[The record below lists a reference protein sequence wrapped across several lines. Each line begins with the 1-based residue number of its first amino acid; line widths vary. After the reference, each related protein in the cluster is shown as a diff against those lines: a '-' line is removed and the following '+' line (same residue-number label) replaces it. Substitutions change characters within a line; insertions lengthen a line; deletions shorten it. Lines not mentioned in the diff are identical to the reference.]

1 MADIISAGADMLAQ
15 PAAGASGLQS
25 LKDFTSI
32 DKLVSADKLEGVKGS
47 LTDMGTKMKDLG
59 ANLKDSAAAKKLMS
73 SIDMPDV
80 PNYDGAFSSLGDMMG
95 QFKDDFADMTGS
107 GSGPLGL
114 PSMDDFMGPISGGG
128 KEIKSLLSGPVD
140 ATALT
145 NIKSMVDKAKSLME
159 KAGIDIA
166 EVPKPSLSSLMN
178 AATSLHKIGAEA
190 NGAGSADIIKKMLPS
205 GDKFGD
211 AIKSAMAEGNNL
223 KAMAAAGIKPPSFNP
238 FEGLPSSPENIGSEA
253 AAKLLSGG

>member
-1 MADIISAGADMLAQ
+1 MGIA
-15 PAAGASGLQS
+15 S
-25 LKDFTSI
+25 LKDFTDI
-32 DKLVSADKLEGVKGS
+32 KNLVSADKLDGVKGD
-47 LTDMGTKMKDLG
+47 LTDMGAKMKDLG
-59 ANLKDSAAAKKLMS
+59 ANFKNSAAAKNLMS

-80 PNYDGAFSSLGDMMG
+80 PNYDGAFSSLKDMMSQHAPTLEDMMG
-95 QFKDDFADMTGS
+95 KGT
-107 GSGPLGL
+107 GPLGL

-128 KEIKSLLSGPVD
+128 AEIKSVLNGPIDASSLSNVK
-140 ATALT
+140 
-145 NIKSMVDKAKSLME
+145 NMVDKAKGLME

-166 EVPKPSLSSLMN
+166 EVPKVSLSSLMN

-190 NGAGSADIIKKMLPS
+190 NGAGSADIIKKMLPA

-223 KAMAAAGIKPPSFNP
+223 KAMAAGGIGPLKFNP
-238 FEGLPSSPENIGSEA
+238 MEGLPSSPENIGSEA